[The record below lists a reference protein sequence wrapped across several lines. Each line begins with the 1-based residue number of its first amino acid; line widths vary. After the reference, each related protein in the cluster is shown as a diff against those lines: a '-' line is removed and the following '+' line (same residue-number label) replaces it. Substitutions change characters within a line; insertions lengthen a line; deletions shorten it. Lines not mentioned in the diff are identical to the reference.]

1 MARNSTASRDT
12 ELMHAIG
19 QTGRHLRSSLISG
32 LFVLVPITIT
42 VFTLNFVFH
51 ATASL
56 AGPLTRLAFG
66 WIWGEGRTPD
76 WVITAVSFT
85 IFVLLVYVTGLI
97 TRNILGK
104 RLIAMG
110 EGLILRIPVI
120 KSIYSIAKQ
129 VVDAISSSNRNS
141 FKSVVLVEFPHAGV
155 RSLGFVTGSFDD
167 KAGKTYRKVI
177 VPTSPNPTTGFLLF
191 VSADDIHETG
201 LSVEEAFKII
211 ISGGVLSGTKLEL
224 ESGAE
229 VDQRPKS
236 RR

>member
-1 MARNSTASRDT
+1 
-12 ELMHAIG
+12 MHAIG
-19 QTGRHLRSSLISG
+19 QTGRHLRGSLISG

-51 ATASL
+51 ATASF

-66 WIWGEGRTPD
+66 WIWGEGKTPD

-97 TRNILGK
+97 K

-224 ESGAE
+224 DGGEEA
-229 VDQRPKS
+229 DQRPKS